1 MRQRRG
7 IVPGRPK
14 CLAQFSLEYMATRL
28 SGYVKRAR
36 GYPLLAQSRHKLVQR
51 TCPVWVIVLRQRAL
65 PRKLNSAALCVLLLP
80 GRRRHQVRNHCH
92 RTLGIAVHRPCLFRR
107 HHHRCSLDRFSRVRL
122 MGCLSLPK
130 IKSVRIDGAAVQERA
145 SLGCARCVE

>member
-36 GYPLLAQSRHKLVQR
+36 GYPLLAQSRHTLVQS
-51 TCPVWVIVLRQRAL
+51 TCPVWVMFLRQRAL
-65 PRKLNSAALCVLLLP
+65 PRKLNSAACVYYFFPVVVVIRYETTAIARWALP
-80 GRRRHQVRNHCH
+80 FIV
-92 RTLGIAVHRPCLFRR
+92 
-107 HHHRCSLDRFSRVRL
+107 
-122 MGCLSLPK
+122 
-130 IKSVRIDGAAVQERA
+130 
-145 SLGCARCVE
+145 